1 MQQIAKDPI
10 DFIRGFRFAT
20 FTSQPGSS
28 AGPTRKGVALTIC
41 LMHPEHE
48 MSGQTAYVSIP
59 TAGTLTMDVIADYL
73 ANAKN
78 FQVLPYAMI
87 TDQDTAAQINL
98 LISNP
103 NVDLNEL
110 KAELDGLLV
119 YMQKVKQLVE
129 SGNTRVLTPSYE
141 RERITN
147 SLNSGGNGNYNG
159 GSGNEG
165 FGRTI
170 GQQMPHGG
178 NRTPQNYGTGNSSQ
192 PGSISSNKNKF

>member
-87 TDQDTAAQINL
+87 TDQDTAVQINL

-103 NVDLNEL
+103 NVELNEL

-141 RERITN
+141 RERISN
-147 SLNSGGNGNYNG
+147 SLNSGGPG
-159 GSGNEG
+159 GFNPGNEG

-170 GQQMPHGG
+170 GQQMPQGG
-178 NRTPQNYGTGNSSQ
+178 NRTPQNYGTGNSSL

>member
-1 MQQIAKDPI
+1 MLQIAKDPI

-20 FTSQPGSS
+20 FTHQPGSS
-28 AGPTRKGVALTIC
+28 AGPTRKDVALTIS

-59 TAGTLTMDVIADYL
+59 KAGQLTMDVIADYL
-73 ANAKN
+73 AKGHN

-87 TDQDTAAQINL
+87 TDLDNAVQINL
-98 LISNP
+98 LINNP
-103 NVDLNEL
+103 NVDLNDL
-110 KAELDGLLV
+110 KCELDGLFV

-129 SGNTRVLTPSYE
+129 AGGTRVITPSYD
-141 RERITN
+141 RDRISN
-147 SLNSGGNGNYNG
+147 SLNSGGPG
-159 GSGNEG
+159 GYGPNEG

-170 GQQMPHGG
+170 GQSMPQGG

-192 PGSISSNKNKF
+192 AGSISDNRNRF